1 MCCRYGVAK
10 ALQSSTNPV
19 LKGMPV
25 GRLGHIVSLCV
36 NRGWLRF
43 DGLRAV
49 NTVNSQP
56 RSASGGEWDVLVQRI
71 CSLICADGSYDGII
85 LGDLKDRLLQQ
96 QQQQQQQQPHT
107 PPPGSIQSSANA
119 STISAFPSALS
130 PTSCA
135 QFPPLSCS
143 MTQVQY
149 PPHFNTSFQY
159 YSHLRATG
167 RSNNVV
173 CPGPPSKLQ
182 DMRCCVLQAALEYGS
197 SGVRYDVLVRR
208 LEEAGIDVRG
218 QVFAF
223 TDLASALA
231 SMPGLRCIAPHT

>member
-1 MCCRYGVAK
+1 
-10 ALQSSTNPV
+10 
-19 LKGMPV
+19 
-25 GRLGHIVSLCV
+25 
-36 NRGWLRF
+36 
-43 DGLRAV
+43 
-49 NTVNSQP
+49 
-56 RSASGGEWDVLVQRI
+56 
-71 CSLICADGSYDGII
+71 
-85 LGDLKDRLLQQ
+85 
-96 QQQQQQQQPHT
+96 
-107 PPPGSIQSSANA
+107 
-119 STISAFPSALS
+119 
-130 PTSCA
+130 
-135 QFPPLSCS
+135 

-159 YSHLRATG
+159 HSHLRATG

-208 LEEAGIDVRG
+208 LEEVGIDVRG

>member
-71 CSLICADGSYDGII
+71 CSLVCADGSYDGII
-85 LGDLKDRLLQQ
+85 LGDVKDRSQAR
-96 QQQQQQQQPHT
+96 T
-107 PPPGSIQSSANA
+107 GS
-119 STISAFPSALS
+119 TRMF
-130 PTSCA
+130 
-135 QFPPLSCS
+135 
-143 MTQVQY
+143 
-149 PPHFNTSFQY
+149 
-159 YSHLRATG
+159 
-167 RSNNVV
+167 
-173 CPGPPSKLQ
+173 
-182 DMRCCVLQAALEYGS
+182 
-197 SGVRYDVLVRR
+197 
-208 LEEAGIDVRG
+208 
-218 QVFAF
+218 
-223 TDLASALA
+223 
-231 SMPGLRCIAPHT
+231 